1 MISRR
6 NIRVKVMQVLY
17 SLETSEQ
24 ISASISEKEQGDLRY
39 KGAKMLNA
47 DIQRASMLF
56 TGLLLVLAK
65 VAQYAEMDAGNRAA
79 KYLPTEEDLKVNTKI
94 AGNTFLWELLDNTT
108 FTEKVEADNVAHIIE
123 DEWIKKLYQLLVK
136 TEEYQQYIAEQSRT
150 KSEEK
155 KMMHFIWKKCMLENE
170 SFQEYLQDEWNGWED
185 DKEMTLMLVENY
197 FRNNKNVNFLSFI
210 SSEKQEYARS
220 LLVTT
225 LDKENYCMEL
235 IKPKLKN
242 WDADRIAIIDLL
254 LLRMGI
260 CEMLYFPTIPTKVTI
275 NEYIEIAKQYSTP
288 QSGQFINGVL
298 DNLLKDLTKEN
309 KIRKIERA

>member
-17 SLETSEQ
+17 SLEASEQ
-24 ISASISEKEQGDLRY
+24 VEASISEKELSDLKYR
-39 KGAKMLNA
+39 GAKLLNA
-47 DIQRASMLF
+47 DIHRASLLF
-56 TGLLLVLAK
+56 TGQLLVLAK

-79 KYLPTEEDLKVNTKI
+79 KYLPTEEDLRVNTKI
-94 AGNTFLWELLDNTT
+94 AGNTFLWELLNNTT
-108 FTEKVEADNVAHIIE
+108 FTEKVEFDNVAHMID
-123 DEWIKKLYQLLVK
+123 DEWIKKLYQQLIK
-136 TEEYQQYIAEQSRT
+136 TDEYQQYIAEQSRNR
-150 KSEEK
+150 SEEK
-155 KMMHFIWKKCMLENE
+155 KIMQFIWKKCMVENE
-170 SFQEYLQDEWNGWED
+170 GFQEYLHDEWNGWED
-185 DKEMTLMLVENY
+185 DKEMTIMLVDNY
-197 FRNNKNVNFLSFI
+197 FRNNKNINFLSFI

-225 LDKENYCMEL
+225 LEKESYCMEL

-242 WDADRIAIIDLL
+242 WDAERIAIIDLL

-288 QSGQFINGVL
+288 QSGQFVNGVL
-298 DNLLKDLTKEN
+298 DNLLKDLTKDN